1 MDAPEK
7 GLYELEIEYYTG
19 GGECLFPLGFHKW
32 RTALSREASSLNMY
46 RLFAHDGEPRV
57 NSLGDE
63 VRPVDVSVEKWVSAR
78 LYDSMGKY
86 STPLKFALEAG
97 RTPCGWSMDQPVA
110 IASIRLCA
118 SEEIRPYSEVLAD
131 WKASGCRNASQK
143 LLLRRRGR
151 S

>member
-1 MDAPEK
+1 MANSHIK
-7 GLYELEIEYYTG
+7 
-19 GGECLFPLGFHKW
+19 
-32 RTALSREASSLNMY
+32 ASSLNMY

-97 RTPCGWSMDQPVA
+97 RTPCGWVWISRWLLRPSACVPL
-110 IASIRLCA
+110 R
-118 SEEIRPYSEVLAD
+118 EIRPYSEVLAD

-143 LLLRRRGR
+143 NYFLRRRAAVNRKTTFPLPCMATVTSMR
-151 S
+151 SPRALRIRV